1 MTTMVHKG
9 RPLVLKLPTFSKAL
23 LTVMEYLWAVVVILD
38 GNSVYHSS
46 IQTYYL
52 LESSVVLTILLLG
65 AEVYLRR
72 IPIRRNDVVVMA
84 WMCIYCTVYLTV
96 RQTQLAILTFTYLF
110 VVGLPCLFLLFSTLH
125 RAGYLFPLIRRLFDV
140 VVVLAVI
147 SLYYWVFGVMLQMF
161 QPNMYI
167 TINWGSFSY
176 APGFDGLHFALQ
188 LDTTFFVDQ
197 GVFRNSG
204 IFTEAP
210 MFNLWLDLALA
221 GELFLKNKP
230 SKLRVGILTITIF
243 TTLSLTGILFV
254 VMCLMVYVVWNLHR
268 MDRII
273 SGLILG
279 GLMVIL
285 PLIVGLA
292 VHMLTMKADT
302 RSYTMRL
309 SDYTAGFMLWLEYPV
324 FGSGYG
330 DLKSLYPYIYSP
342 DGVLGFSNTLT
353 GVLGTGGLWIS
364 ILFVIPH
371 CGLLFTQLSG
381 DRRISMFHF
390 CYIYLICA
398 NAIFGRYLAVVMIA
412 FGFAIL
418 LGPKDMR
425 HKI

>member
-1 MTTMVHKG
+1 MQTYIGRRSMTI
-9 RPLVLKLPTFSKAL
+9 KLPSILSVL
-23 LTVMEYLWAVVVILD
+23 LTALEYLWAVVVILD
-38 GNSVYHSS
+38 GNSVYHAST
-46 IQTYYL
+46 QTYYYL
-52 LESSVVLTILLLG
+52 LESSVALTILLLG

-84 WMCIYCTVYLTV
+84 WMCIYCIVYLTV

-110 VVGLPCLFLLFSTLH
+110 VVGLPCLYLLFSTLH

-188 LDTTFFVDQ
+188 LDSTFFVDQ
-197 GVFRNSG
+197 GVIRNSG

-221 GELFLKNKP
+221 GELFLRNKP
-230 SKLRVGILTITIF
+230 SKLRVGILTITIL
-243 TTLSLTGILFV
+243 TTLSFTGILFV
-254 VMCLMVYVVWNLHR
+254 VMCLVVYVVWNLHR
-268 MDRII
+268 MDRIVR
-273 SGLILG
+273 GLFLG
-279 GLMVIL
+279 GLIVIL

-292 VHMLTMKADT
+292 VHMLTIKSDT
-302 RSYTMRL
+302 QSYTMRL
-309 SDYTAGFMLWLEYPV
+309 SDYEAGFKLWLEYPV

-330 DLKSLYPYIYSP
+330 DLESLYPYIYSP

-364 ILFVIPH
+364 ILFAIPH

-381 DRRISMFHF
+381 DRRISVFQF

-398 NAIFGRYLAVVMIA
+398 NAIFGRYLVVVMIA